1 MLDDATVDRV
11 LDAMRVVAVV
21 GLSDKPWR
29 PSYGVARY
37 LRDAG
42 VRIVPVNPVLAG
54 ATVLDE
60 LVYASLLDVPRDIR
74 IDVVDIFRR
83 SELVPPIVDD
93 AVARGDAKTIW
104 MQEGVVNDA
113 AAARARE
120 AGLTVVMDSCLAVR
134 HRVRARYA

>member
-1 MLDDATVDRV
+1 MVAGLTVDQV
-11 LDAMRVVAVV
+11 VKTMRTVAVV

-42 VRIVPVNPVLAG
+42 VKIVPVNPTIAGTAVLG
-54 ATVLDE
+54 E
-60 LVYASLLDVPRDIR
+60 RVYASLLDVPPEVH

-93 AVARGDAKTIW
+93 AIARGDASAIW
-104 MQEGVVNDA
+104 MQQGVINEA
-113 AAARARE
+113 AAQRARN
-120 AGLTVVMDSCLAVR
+120 AGLAVVMDACLAVE
-134 HRVRARYA
+134 HRARSR